1 MTATSIV
8 RLKITLDDVEPVVM
22 RRLTVR
28 FGIRLD
34 RLHMVL
40 QAAMGWTNSHLW
52 EFRAGGTGWGPRDP
66 DGDFGDGPHDAA
78 KATLLGVLS
87 DVGGKTIKYLYD
99 FGDGWEH
106 TIKIEKIFPDVPGL
120 AQPFLLEANGRCP
133 PEDIGGP
140 SGYAEF
146 LEAIADPSHERYA
159 EFVEWHGADFKPDT
173 IDLKALEARVEAI
186 ANRSRPRAH
195 PKRRKTANP

>member
-8 RLKITLDDVEPVVM
+8 RLKITLDDVKPVVM
-22 RRLTVR
+22 RRVTVR

-34 RLHMVL
+34 RLHRVL

-66 DGDFGDGPHDAA
+66 QDDFRDGPHDAT

-120 AQPFLLEANGRCP
+120 AQPFLLEATGRCP

-140 SGYAEF
+140 WGYAEF
-146 LEAIADPSHERYA
+146 LEAIADPMHARHA
-159 EFVEWHGADFKPDT
+159 EFAEWHGIDFKPDVV
-173 IDLKALEARVEAI
+173 DLKALEARVEAI
-186 ANRSRPRAH
+186 AERALRSTTSV
-195 PKRRKTANP
+195 KRKTSKP